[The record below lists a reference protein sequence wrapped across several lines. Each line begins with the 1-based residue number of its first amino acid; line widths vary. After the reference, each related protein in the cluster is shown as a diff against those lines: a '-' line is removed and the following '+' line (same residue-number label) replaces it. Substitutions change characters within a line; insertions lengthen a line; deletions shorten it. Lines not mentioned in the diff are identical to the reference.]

1 MKKPIIALSLL
12 LLVILIILNGCDYIT
27 GKALDETKSVPPRW
41 GWSIIDDTYPST
53 IVDRYTHQLITDV
66 SPEDAF
72 GIMGTSQ
79 YIGNPI
85 VIDVRTPQEYAEGHI
100 WQTINIDY
108 STARFKEEIGEFDKT
123 FTYIVYCQTGYR
135 SNLACKIMEEL
146 GFKYVINI
154 TGGYVAWTAEGLP
167 VEK

>member
-1 MKKPIIALSLL
+1 MKKSIIALSLL
-12 LLVILIILNGCDYIT
+12 LLVILITLNGCDYIT
-27 GKALDETKSVPPRW
+27 GKALDETTSVPPHW
-41 GWSIIDDTYPST
+41 VWSIIDNTYPST

-100 WQTINIDY
+100 WQAINIDY
-108 STARFKEEIGEFDKT
+108 SATTFRDEIGKFDKT

-135 SNLACKIMEEL
+135 SNLARKIMGEL
-146 GFKYVINI
+146 GFKYIINI
-154 TGGYVAWTAEGLP
+154 SGGYAAWVAAGLP
-167 VEK
+167 MEK